1 MRANY
6 QAILS
11 ECIERGILNYMRS
24 MDTMDPAT
32 LQTLE
37 SLIWLEIDSCFTFD
51 EAE

>member
-24 MDTMDPAT
+24 IDIVNPAM
-32 LQTLE
+32 LQSLE
-37 SLIWLEIDSCFTFD
+37 SEIWLQLDSFLIF
-51 EAE
+51 EES

>member
-24 MDTMDPAT
+24 IDIVNPAM
-32 LQTLE
+32 LQSLE
-37 SLIWLEIDSCFTFD
+37 SEIWLQLDSFLIF
-51 EAE
+51 EEP

>member
-24 MDTMDPAT
+24 IDIVNPTM
-32 LQTLE
+32 LQSLE
-37 SLIWLEIDSCFTFD
+37 SEIWMQIDSYLIFD
-51 EAE
+51 ES

>member
-24 MDTMDPAT
+24 IDIVNPAM
-32 LQTLE
+32 LQSLE
-37 SLIWLEIDSCFTFD
+37 SEIWLQLDSFLIFEET
-51 EAE
+51 